1 MSIFGAKIQ
10 NVNELKIFYWW
21 SGGGLANEWV
31 AESQGMTQAFSHSWP
46 LFNYLGN
53 LSSKWLNRGDTAL
66 FGDTHE
72 GFLIAHSLAPL
83 NFSKAS
89 RALVLKAQVLLVR
102 SWVIRI
108 WIVGD
113 ATFKRHLR
121 TTIMDSQK
129 IERMIRIRPLETYRS
144 WAAVTPELLLCG
156 DRSPTTIGKQTQF
169 YYTSSKN
176 WKVLQKCVQ
185 IVLYYLL
192 KIWS

>member
-89 RALVLKAQVLLVR
+89 RALVLKAQVLVR

-169 YYTSSKN
+169 YST
-176 WKVLQKCVQ
+176 
-185 IVLYYLL
+185 
-192 KIWS
+192 

>member
-1 MSIFGAKIQ
+1 
-10 NVNELKIFYWW
+10 
-21 SGGGLANEWV
+21 
-31 AESQGMTQAFSHSWP
+31 MTQAFSHSWP

-169 YYTSSKN
+169 CYTSSKN
-176 WKVLQKCVQ
+176 WKVQKNVFKLSSIIYWKHDRKKSMIRYENICMNF
-185 IVLYYLL
+185 YDFYP
-192 KIWS
+192 